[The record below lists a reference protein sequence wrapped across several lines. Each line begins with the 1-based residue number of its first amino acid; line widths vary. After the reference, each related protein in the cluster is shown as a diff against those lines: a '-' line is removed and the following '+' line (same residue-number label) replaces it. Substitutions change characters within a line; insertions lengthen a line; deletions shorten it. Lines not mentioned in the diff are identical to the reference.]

1 MAYSS
6 TCRRLHMLHL
16 ACAAAVLIAAPANA
30 YGGRKVLESMSTG
43 VLPAAAFSRACKTAN
58 VFQAQQ

>member
-1 MAYSS
+1 
-6 TCRRLHMLHL
+6 MLHL

-43 VLPAAAFSRACKTAN
+43 VLPAAAFSVACKTAN